1 MSLKERLSEAMKE
14 AMKAK
19 DSVRL
24 NTIRMTRSAIKN
36 KEIEQKQ
43 ELDDAAVMAVISTM
57 LKQRREAASVYREGD
72 RIELAEQEEAE
83 SVILQEFLPAQLS
96 EDELREIVEAAV
108 TECGATSM
116 RDMGKVMQAVV
127 AKTTGRADGKLV
139 SAMVK
144 TRLSS

>member
-1 MSLKERLSEAMKE
+1 MSLKERLTEAMKE
-14 AMKAK
+14 AMRAK
-19 DSVRL
+19 ESLRL

-43 ELDDAAVMAVISTM
+43 ELDDAGVMAVLST
-57 LKQRREAASVYREGD
+57 LVKQRREAASVYREGD
-72 RIELAEQEEAE
+72 RIELAEKEEAE
-83 SVILQEFLPAQLS
+83 CAVLQEFLPAQLA
-96 EDELREIVEAAV
+96 EDEIREIVEAAV
-108 TECGATSM
+108 AECGATSM
-116 RDMGKVMQAVV
+116 RDMGKVMQSVV

>member
-43 ELDDAAVMAVISTM
+43 ELDDTAVMAVISTM

-96 EDELREIVEAAV
+96 EDELGEIVEAAV

>member
-43 ELDDAAVMAVISTM
+43 ELDDTAVMAVISTM